1 MANTRECRC
10 LGLKGRN
17 SLVPCAPATFKA
29 DIPIRF
35 NTLHC
40 ERVVG
45 GLPSDSRRGM
55 QNGQP
60 VNWHAVY

>member
-1 MANTRECRC
+1 M
-10 LGLKGRN
+10 
-17 SLVPCAPATFKA
+17 PCAPATFKA